1 MRLALPGFSWPKNFH
16 VLRVEAEAKD
26 DNDFGADET
35 TTVSSSKGGG
45 NRGEHSSVRANDSK
59 RVGGSSRTQDLF
71 SHLRLVTILLGFFGI
86 ALGVFAILA
95 RSTGRTYGD
104 FIEKPDAVPAIFGPY
119 EIVASIVIIALGILV
134 FRQRVIAAVGLL
146 AFIVATDVL
155 EYLVPMLNLDGVGSY
170 TASDMAL
177 EAITL
182 ILTAIVVIADRAAR
196 STTA

>member
-1 MRLALPGFSWPKNFH
+1 M
-16 VLRVEAEAKD
+16 
-26 DNDFGADET
+26 
-35 TTVSSSKGGG
+35 
-45 NRGEHSSVRANDSK
+45 
-59 RVGGSSRTQDLF
+59 
-71 SHLRLVTILLGFFGI
+71 
-86 ALGVFAILA
+86 GVFAILA

-119 EIVASIVIIALGILV
+119 EIVTSIVIIALGILV

-155 EYLVPMLNLDGVGSY
+155 EYMVPMLNFDGVASY

-177 EAITL
+177 PAITL

-196 STTA
+196 STTG

>member
-1 MRLALPGFSWPKNFH
+1 
-16 VLRVEAEAKD
+16 
-26 DNDFGADET
+26 
-35 TTVSSSKGGG
+35 
-45 NRGEHSSVRANDSK
+45 
-59 RVGGSSRTQDLF
+59 
-71 SHLRLVTILLGFFGI
+71 
-86 ALGVFAILA
+86 LGVFAILA

-104 FIEKPDAVPAIFGPY
+104 LIEKPDAVPAIFGPY
-119 EIVASIVIIALGILV
+119 EIVTSIVIIALGVLV

-155 EYLVPMLNLDGVGSY
+155 EYLVPVLNLDGVGSY

-196 STTA
+196 STTG

>member
-1 MRLALPGFSWPKNFH
+1 
-16 VLRVEAEAKD
+16 VLLTKI
-26 DNDFGADET
+26 FGADET
-35 TTVSSSKGGG
+35 TTVQLK
-45 NRGEHSSVRANDSK
+45 RGETVANTAQSVPTTPKGSGAH
-59 RVGGSSRTQDLF
+59 RVRKIFSRIYGSLA
-71 SHLRLVTILLGFFGI
+71 ILLGFFGI

-119 EIVASIVIIALGILV
+119 EIVTSIVIIALGILV

-155 EYLVPMLNLDGVGSY
+155 EYLVPMLNSDGVGSY

-196 STTA
+196 STTG

>member
-1 MRLALPGFSWPKNFH
+1 MQMRLPLCSNGWETVANTAQSMPTTPKGSGAHRVHKIFS
-16 VLRVEAEAKD
+16 RIY
-26 DNDFGADET
+26 
-35 TTVSSSKGGG
+35 
-45 NRGEHSSVRANDSK
+45 
-59 RVGGSSRTQDLF
+59 GSLA
-71 SHLRLVTILLGFFGI
+71 ILLGFFGI
-86 ALGVFAILA
+86 SLGVFAILA

-119 EIVASIVIIALGILV
+119 EIVTSIVIIALGILV

-155 EYLVPMLNLDGVGSY
+155 EYMVPMLNFDGVASY

-177 EAITL
+177 PAITL

-196 STTA
+196 STTG